1 LTFPDWCT
9 RQDLNLQPPG
19 SKPDTLSS

>member
-1 LTFPDWCT
+1 LTIPFWCT
-9 RQDLNLQPPG
+9 RQDSNLQPPG